1 MKTHRNEKNKSVLMP
16 NKLHFEKSSSRVIP
30 GLINPKE
37 KSFDMTYAKK
47 IMEKQPKKVD
57 LINRAFLEG

>member
-1 MKTHRNEKNKSVLMP
+1 MP